1 MNTKTAGIKAHLRLQ
16 SRFKGLT
23 YFFWSKKK
31 CWKDGQP
38 KSKGEKVLLVSDF
51 PNFWDF
57 ENQSSQNGLF
67 LFQSF
72 SNHQMKVF

>member
-1 MNTKTAGIKAHLRLQ
+1 MNTKMAGIKAQLRLQ

-31 CWKDGQP
+31 CWEDGQP

-51 PNFWDF
+51 PNF
-57 ENQSSQNGLF
+57 EILKS
-67 LFQSF
+67 
-72 SNHQMKVF
+72 KVFNLLTKFFRL